1 MDEVGK
7 VVMVMGLDPSGEGQD
22 GSGSIITDLNIIDI
36 SANAGFGAPKFNP
49 VDAGSNHQGATKG
62 GASGGG
68 LAGGNFDISYN
79 GNPPGGF
86 RVWPVAGGGGG
97 GSVGV
102 GGNGSVNNL
111 DISSGDASGGI
122 GGIGF
127 LSDISGTSTYYGV
140 GGGGGAL
147 PYKYD
152 NTGIGVWVDASGIG
166 GSSCGNALD
175 PSGGHGGP
183 SSTIHDA
190 CPRNLPHRN
199 ILAVMPHVMV
209 AGVVAHRNWI
219 AKWG

>member
-1 MDEVGK
+1 M
-7 VVMVMGLDPSGEGQD
+7 
-22 GSGSIITDLNIIDI
+22 
-36 SANAGFGAPKFNP
+36 
-49 VDAGSNHQGATKG
+49 
-62 GASGGG
+62 
-68 LAGGNFDISYN
+68 
-79 GNPPGGF
+79 
-86 RVWPVAGGGGG
+86 
-97 GSVGV
+97 
-102 GGNGSVNNL
+102 

-183 SSTIHDA
+183 SSTILTVQQPPPAQYPGRDA
-190 CPRNLPHRN
+190 TCYGSGGGGASQLDSQMGVINGGNGKR
-199 ILAVMPHVMV
+199 
-209 AGVVAHRNWI
+209 GVVIIKVKNSI
-219 AKWG
+219 